1 LSEFTLA
8 TGEPAELLIELGA
21 FPVAHKFVS
30 PEAEQPEQTFALRLG
45 MGKQTKLVGLIDPPP
60 WQALTPVYPW
70 VVCNEPE
77 DHLDDVAKAI
87 SSFISPNARSNARS
101 NARILGLSDKDRT
114 LLQRICVLNGM
125 SFDDIDMFSHPLL
138 DEQVKP
144 GVEVVQ
150 AAMSTVSASASEATS
165 KATYDLVVAR
175 HILEHTSDT
184 RAFLAK
190 LKQLIGDE
198 GAALIEVPDN
208 EKAFKTGQHTV
219 IWEEHSLYFTEFT
232 LNALLEANG
241 LKVLRFQR
249 YPMALE
255 DILIATVVSDAT
267 ASNSANQSAEQNKP
281 TFHYDQH
288 PFDLKAMQTETQLPE
303 QFALSFASNRSL
315 LQAKLQRYRQQHDKI
330 AILGAGHLG
339 AAFVNFYQV
348 GEFIDAVIDD
358 DPNKQGLRLPG
369 CQLPITSSDALNR
382 GEFGLCLLTC
392 NPWNNEKIAARNQG
406 FLEAG
411 GEFLSVFELEKWP

>member
-87 SSFISPNARSNARS
+87 SSLISPNARSNV
-101 NARILGLSDKDRT
+101 RILGLSDKDRT

-125 SFDDIDMFSHPLL
+125 YFDDIDMFSHPLL

-150 AAMSTVSASASEATS
+150 AAMSAPATGSQAES

-241 LKVLRFQR
+241 LKVLSFQR

-255 DILIATVVSDAT
+255 DILMATVVSDAT
-267 ASNSANQSAEQNKP
+267 ASNRASQNKEQNQP

-288 PFDLKAMQTETQLPE
+288 PFDPKTIHTEAQLSE
-303 QFALSFASNRSL
+303 QFASSFASNRSL
-315 LQAKLQRYRQQHDKI
+315 LQAKLQHYRQQQDKI

-411 GEFLSVFELEKWP
+411 GEFLSVFELENWP

>member
-1 LSEFTLA
+1 MSELTLA

-45 MGKQTKLVGLIDPPP
+45 IGKQTKLVGLIDPPP
-60 WQALTPVYPW
+60 WQALTPIYPW

-77 DHLDDVAKAI
+77 EHLDDVAKAI
-87 SSFISPNARSNARS
+87 SSLISPNAC
-101 NARILGLSDKDRT
+101 ILGLSDKDRT
-114 LLQRICVLNGM
+114 LLQRISELNNIPF
-125 SFDDIDMFSHPLL
+125 SDIDMFSHPLL
-138 DEQVKP
+138 DAQVKP

-150 AAMSTVSASASEATS
+150 AAMSTVSASEATS
-165 KATYDLVVAR
+165 KTTYDLVVAR

-190 LKQLIGDE
+190 LKQLIGGE

-241 LKVLRFQR
+241 LKVLSFQR

-255 DILIATVVSDAT
+255 DILIVTVVSDAT
-267 ASNSANQSAEQNKP
+267 ASNSANQNQEQNKP
-281 TFHYDQH
+281 TFHYDQY
-288 PFDLKAMQTETQLPE
+288 PFDPKTMHTEAQLPA
-303 QFALSFASNRSL
+303 QFASSFASNRSL
-315 LQAKLQRYRQQHDKI
+315 LQAKLQHYRQQHDKV